1 MHQTKAVHE
10 CTLHNT
16 HMRSVIIGA
25 GPSGLLFALLHKR
38 RGPSNIVE
46 VIEQNE
52 AGSAFDFGVVFSQ
65 GALSFLERDA
75 PDLYARLLPRM
86 ESWSIQR
93 IAHRDTQIDIDGNGF
108 SAIGRLQ
115 LNQFLQELCSESGV
129 MLHFGKRIAIPQN

>member
-10 CTLHNT
+10 CNLHNT

-25 GPSGLLFALLHKR
+25 GPSSLLFALLHKR
-38 RGPSNIVE
+38 RFPSDIVE

-52 AGSAFDFGVVFSQ
+52 AGSAFGFGVVFSQ

-75 PDLYARLLPRM
+75 PDLNAQLVPRM
-86 ESWSIQR
+86 ESWLMQR
-93 IAHRDTQIDIDGNGF
+93 IVDRDMKVDIDGNGF